1 MTLWSTS
8 MFIKSTVLR
17 VIFSTLFLVYWNAVS
32 WHKRN
37 CFNRGKISWFNLVCD
52 NCGSS
57 VDHHFPKRFLN
68 LFNDQY
74 VVFKVLNG
82 SVITLDMHTP
92 SDGLGT
98 ILIKQLGKNTVWTK
112 KGLDTIIRVS
122 GKLGTSCIL
131 VMTIFIAFSPL
142 FRPPYRIWDFDKV
155 LLTVKL
161 AHARIYSRFHAR
173 ECLQ

>member
-98 ILIKQLGKNTVWTK
+98 MLIKQPGKNTLWTK
-112 KGLDTIIRVS
+112 KWLDRILIVAGNPGISCSLVIRSLTVLS
-122 GKLGTSCIL
+122 
-131 VMTIFIAFSPL
+131 
-142 FRPPYRIWDFDKV
+142 PYRIV
-155 LLTVKL
+155 
-161 AHARIYSRFHAR
+161 
-173 ECLQ
+173 